1 MMKDGTGYGLP
12 VLRSGFITPNVGY
25 AVRTF
30 LFHPMAKA
38 LNQVRTAYPTRE
50 SA

>member
-1 MMKDGTGYGLP
+1 MMKEGAGYGLP
-12 VLRSGFITPNVGY
+12 VLRPGFITPNVGY

-30 LFHPMAKA
+30 LFQAKV
-38 LNQVRTAYPTRE
+38 LNQVRTANPTRE